1 MRHETSTELKL
12 GLAFHVGDCVAM
24 LNTSEIISFVATRD
38 PVRARVFYEKA
49 LGLLLVS
56 DGPFALVFD
65 ANGTVLQVQK
75 VEELSPARHTVLG
88 WHVSDIRA
96 EIEELKRK
104 GVIFER
110 YEGLL
115 QDEQGV
121 WVSPSGAKVAW
132 FKDPD
137 GNTLSLTQFQ

>member
-1 MRHETSTELKL
+1 
-12 GLAFHVGDCVAM
+12 M

-38 PVRARVFYEKA
+38 PARARVFYEKA
-49 LGLLLVS
+49 LGLLFVS

-65 ANGTVLQVQK
+65 ANGTMLQVQK

-88 WHVSDIRA
+88 WQVSDIRA
-96 EIEELKRK
+96 EIEELKRE
-104 GVIFER
+104 GVIFEQ

-121 WVSPSGAKVAW
+121 WESPSGAKVAW